1 MPVSSCLGSARGAPR
16 RRPPRQLGV
25 TSIGTQPT
33 FARFP
38 AFSGAGFRPHRCWVT
53 ASTKA
58 GLHTVVTTTPRPAKL
73 IDMVGATL
81 RMIDPNVA
89 FTAVRASRGKVVR
102 AEPLAATYQQGRVH
116 HIGTVRQLQDQ
127 MTNFTSDID
136 RAAAGYSPD
145 RVDALVWAWAFSEL
159 LVEPMKGERIFELYR
174 RNAEAAEQRD
184 KPQASQTT
192 WAIGAMEWL
201 AEQKKSR

>member
-145 RVDALVWAWAFSEL
+145 RVDALVWAFSEL